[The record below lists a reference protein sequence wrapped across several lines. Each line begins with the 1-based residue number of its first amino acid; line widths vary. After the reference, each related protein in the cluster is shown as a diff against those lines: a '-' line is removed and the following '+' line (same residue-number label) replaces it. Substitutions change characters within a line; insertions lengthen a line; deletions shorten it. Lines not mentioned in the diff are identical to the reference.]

1 MRRWVVLALLTG
13 LGVTAG
19 AASFAREEELP
30 LPPIPPDSLMDSE
43 AAPIPNN
50 GIRAP
55 LDVRT
60 PTGEAQLSPTL
71 MGPKYTYQGEAFLRG
86 STVQTEQN
94 RNAKPAAGFNLK
106 VPLQ

>member
-1 MRRWVVLALLTG
+1 MKRWVMLALLTG
-13 LGVTAG
+13 LGVTTAAAG
-19 AASFAREEELP
+19 FAREEELP
-30 LPPIPPDSLMDSE
+30 LPPIPPDSLMESE

-55 LDVRT
+55 LDLRA
-60 PTGEAQLSPTL
+60 TGEAQLSPTL